1 MKKVIGLEQSLNVL
15 TKNRGIDLE
24 GNSDSISKFSK
35 EIFGVEMTLLE
46 YVNQILAKVK
56 ADGDKGLYDLS
67 LKIDGQKLD
76 RITLDKTDLKKAYDR
91 IPSALREA
99 LEFSATRINKFHE
112 RSIQSDWHD
121 DLEGYGQKY
130 VPVDSAAAY
139 IPGGTAKYPSTVLMT
154 AIPAKVSGV
163 QDIAITCPMPTN
175 HSSYVSVLAAAYIA
189 NVDQVYCL
197 GGAQAIAALA
207 YGTESVSKV
216 DFICGPGN
224 IFVTLAKKLVY
235 GEVGI
240 DGLYGPTETVV
251 IADAHAKPTLCAAD
265 LIAQAEHDPLAR
277 AILITTDLRTAEAI
291 QDEIELRVSRI
302 DRADIAKASIENQG
316 VICVVS
322 DLDEAFTLSN
332 AFAPEHVSLAI
343 ENPKTFIPR
352 ITNAGMVFI
361 GELSHEVLGDYG
373 AGPSHVMPTAG
384 TARFN
389 SGLGTH
395 SFLKVMPVVSIDS
408 NNSYEIGNAAS
419 LIAREEGLT
428 GHAEAAEIRFE
439 LN

>member
-1 MKKVIGLEQSLNVL
+1 MI
-15 TKNRGIDLE
+15 
-24 GNSDSISKFSK
+24 
-35 EIFGVEMTLLE
+35 
-46 YVNQILAKVK
+46 
-56 ADGDKGLYDLS
+56 
-67 LKIDGQKLD
+67 
-76 RITLDKTDLKKAYDR
+76 
-91 IPSALREA
+91 
-99 LEFSATRINKFHE
+99 
-112 RSIQSDWHD
+112 
-121 DLEGYGQKY
+121 
-130 VPVDSAAAY
+130 
-139 IPGGTAKYPSTVLMT
+139 
-154 AIPAKVSGV
+154 
-163 QDIAITCPMPTN
+163 
-175 HSSYVSVLAAAYIA
+175 

-408 NNSYEIGNAAS
+408 NNSYDIGNAAS

>member
-1 MKKVIGLEQSLNVL
+1 MKKVIGLEQSINVL
-15 TKNRGIDLE
+15 SRNRGIDVE
-24 GNSDSISKFSK
+24 GNAGSISRFSQDL
-35 EIFGVEMTLLE
+35 FGEEMTLLE

-56 ADGDKGLYDLS
+56 AEGDQGIYDLS
-67 LKIDGQKLD
+67 LKIDGEKLE
-76 RITLDKTDLKKAYDR
+76 RITIDKTDLKKAYDY
-91 IPSALREA
+91 IPSSLREA
-99 LEFSATRINKFHE
+99 LEFSASRINKFHE
-112 RSIQSDWHD
+112 SSIQGDWHN
-121 DLEGYGQKY
+121 DLEGYGQKF

-163 QDIAITCPMPTN
+163 EDIAITSPMPN
-175 HSSYVSVLAAAYIA
+175 NKLNYSSVLAAAYIA
-189 NVDQVYCL
+189 NVDKVYSL

-224 IFVTLAKKLVY
+224 IYVTLAKKLVY
-235 GEVGI
+235 GDVGI

-251 IADAHAKPTLCAAD
+251 IADAHANPTLCAAD

-277 AILITTDLRTAEAI
+277 AVLITDDRRMAEAI
-291 QDEIELRVSRI
+291 QNEIEVRISTI
-302 DRADIAKASIENQG
+302 DRSAIAKESIENQG
-316 VICVVS
+316 IICVVS
-322 DLDEAFTLSN
+322 NLDEAFTLSN

-343 ENPKTFIPR
+343 ENPKNFISR
-352 ITNAGMVFI
+352 ITNAGMIFT

-384 TARFN
+384 TARFS

-408 NNSYEIGNAAS
+408 NNSYELGNAAS

>member
-1 MKKVIGLEQSLNVL
+1 MKKVIGLEKSINVL
-15 TKNRGIDLE
+15 TTKRGINLD
-24 GNSDSISKFSK
+24 GNSKSISRFS
-35 EIFGVEMTLLE
+35 EAIFGKEMSLLE
-46 YVNQILAKVK
+46 YVNQILEKVK
-56 ADGDKGLYDLS
+56 AEGDKGIHDLS
-67 LKIDGQKLD
+67 LKIDGENLE
-76 RITLDKTDLKKAYDR
+76 RITLDRTDLKKAYDY
-91 IPSALREA
+91 IPSSLRDA
-99 LEFSATRINKFHE
+99 LEFSASRISKFHE
-112 RSIQSDWHD
+112 SSIRGGWHD
-121 DLEGYGQKY
+121 DLEGYGQRF
-130 VPVDSAAAY
+130 VPVGSAAAY

-163 QDIAITCPMPTN
+163 EDIAITCPMPNN
-175 HSSYVSVLAAAYIA
+175 HSNYSSVLAAAYIA
-189 NVDQVYCL
+189 NVDHVYCL

-224 IFVTLAKKLVY
+224 IYVTLAKKLVY
-235 GEVGI
+235 GDVGI

-251 IADAHAKPTLCAAD
+251 IADSSANPTLCAAD

-277 AILITTDLRTAEAI
+277 AVLITDDPRMAEAI
-291 QDEIELRVSRI
+291 QEEI
-302 DRADIAKASIENQG
+302 DRRVPMIDRSVIAKESIENQG
-316 VICVVS
+316 VICVVGNI
-322 DLDEAFTLSN
+322 DEAFTLSN

-343 ENPKTFIPR
+343 ENPVEFISR
-352 ITNAGMVFI
+352 ITNAGMVFT

-395 SFLKVMPVVSIDS
+395 SFLKIMPVVSIDS
-408 NNSYEIGNAAS
+408 NNSHELGNAAS

>member
-1 MKKVIGLEQSLNVL
+1 MRTVIGFEAAKKLLLE
-15 TKNRGIDLE
+15 NRGL
-24 GNSDSISKFSK
+24 NLSDTASSISKSSEK
-35 EIFGVEMTLLE
+35 IFGRKMSALE
-46 YVNQILAKVK
+46 YVETIINEVRVRGDAGLKGITKKIEGRDITQFYLDKDEAEK
-56 ADGDKGLYDLS
+56 AYGRIDES
-67 LKIDGQKLD
+67 LK
-76 RITLDKTDLKKAYDR
+76 
-91 IPSALREA
+91 SALESTADRVKS
-99 LEFSATRINKFHE
+99 FHSKVMDSAWTDE
-112 RSIQSDWHD
+112 S
-121 DLEGYGQKY
+121 EGYGLRA
-130 VPVDSAAAY
+130 VPVTSAAAY
-139 IPGGTAKYPSTVLMT
+139 VPGGTAKYPSTVLMT

-163 QDIAITCPMPTN
+163 QDIAITCPMPNN
-175 HSSYVSVLAAAYIA
+175 HSNYASVLAAAYIA
-189 NVDQVYCL
+189 NVDQVYCV

-235 GEVGI
+235 GDVGI

-251 IADAHAKPTLCAAD
+251 IADDHANPTLCAAD

-277 AILITTDLRTAEAI
+277 AILITTDPIMAEAI
-291 QDEIELRVSRI
+291 QNEIELRVSRI
-302 DRADIAKASIENQG
+302 DRADIAKASIKNQG

-408 NNSYEIGNAAS
+408 NKSYEIGNAAS

>member
-1 MKKVIGLEQSLNVL
+1 MKKVIGLKQSLNIL

-24 GNSDSISKFSK
+24 GNLQSISKFSK

-56 ADGDKGLYDLS
+56 TDGDKGLYDLS
-67 LKIDGQKLD
+67 LKIDGQNLD
-76 RITLDKTDLKKAYDR
+76 RITLDKTDLKKAYDH
-91 IPSALREA
+91 IPSDLREA
-99 LEFSATRINKFHE
+99 LEFSATRINKFHA

-121 DLEGYGQKY
+121 DLEGYGQKF
-130 VPVDSAAAY
+130 VPVESAAAY

-163 QDIAITCPMPTN
+163 QNIAITCPMPN
-175 HSSYVSVLAAAYIA
+175 KHSSYASVLAAAYIA

-251 IADAHAKPTLCAAD
+251 IADAHANPTLCAVD

-277 AILITTDLRTAEAI
+277 AVLITTDLRTAEAI
-291 QDEIELRVSRI
+291 QNEIELRVSRI
-302 DRADIAKASIENQG
+302 DRADIAKASIKNQG

-332 AFAPEHVSLAI
+332 AFSPEHVSLAI
-343 ENPKTFIPR
+343 EDPTTFIPR

-408 NNSYEIGNAAS
+408 NNSSEIGNAAS